1 MNTIIQKEYQ
11 NELIEEL
18 EDNHEFIHDEDDM
31 RTFIDQWIE
40 TKTTYIRESKE
51 IVEAF
56 DYDVFQMDP
65 NFDEYPRSW
74 EQAAQFAL
82 YEMWFT
88 MTYTWKQLENYK
100 LDTEVV

>member
-1 MNTIIQKEYQ
+1 MNATIQEEYK

-31 RTFIDQWIE
+31 RKFVDEWID
-40 TKTTYIRESKE
+40 TKTMYTRDAKQ

-56 DYDVFQMDP
+56 DYDIFQVDP
-65 NFDEYPRSW
+65 NFDERPRSW
-74 EQAAQFAL
+74 EEAAQYAL

-88 MTYTWKQLENYK
+88 TTYTWKQLENYK
-100 LDTEVV
+100 LDTEAV